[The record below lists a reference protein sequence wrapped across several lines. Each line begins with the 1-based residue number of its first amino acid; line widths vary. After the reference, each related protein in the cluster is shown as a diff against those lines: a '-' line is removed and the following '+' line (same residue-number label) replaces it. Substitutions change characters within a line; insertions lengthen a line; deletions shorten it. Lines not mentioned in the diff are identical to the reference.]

1 MSSNIAARLGSL
13 LKAKD
18 KHLRHGIDSHF
29 QSPYSL
35 VTEVLAASFRIFRL
49 LLKQNNPNTHA
60 QIMKHDIL
68 KPIIDLTIQES
79 RRDNLLSCSCQE
91 YFDTMRRV
99 STLFLSG
106 IPGSNTA
113 ITVLYF

>member
-1 MSSNIAARLGSL
+1 MVLILIFKARS
-13 LKAKD
+13 
-18 KHLRHGIDSHF
+18 
-29 QSPYSL
+29 SL

-68 KPIIDLTIQES
+68 KPIIDLTIRET

-99 STLFLSG
+99 STLSHHQEFLAE
-106 IPGSNTA
+106 ICQ
-113 ITVLYF
+113 